1 MNKFKLQIIPM
12 LSKNQLGFLYMFL
25 SVCTFSIMDLIVK
38 WSGDYP
44 TGQVMFFRGFFGIIP
59 TFFLIPRERIKTFYK
74 TKRPKEH
81 FFRCIM
87 GLMALVAIF
96 IALRKLPLAIV
107 VSLSFSAPLFI
118 TILSIFL
125 LSEKVGIYRWLA
137 VLIGFVGVIIITE
150 PGIEEMNYLYL
161 LPIIFCVGMSF
172 VTITIR
178 KLSSTEPI
186 WLISIFFSI
195 MILIASLM
203 TIPFGWVMPNFHDFI
218 LLSLVGIMGGS
229 ANLFLTQSYKLS
241 EVSLVAPLKYLS
253 LIFAIIFGYLIWNE
267 VPTTKTLIGAS
278 LVVSA
283 SLIIFRREIYHKEKI
298 PSATRHE

>member
-1 MNKFKLQIIPM
+1 M

-253 LIFAIIFGYLIWNE
+253 LIFAIIFEYLIWNE

>member
-1 MNKFKLQIIPM
+1 M

-25 SVCTFSIMDLIVK
+25 SVCTFSVMDLLVK
-38 WSGDYP
+38 WSSDYP
-44 TGQVMFFRGFFGIIP
+44 TGEVLFFRGFFGLLP
-59 TFFLIPRERIKTFYK
+59 TYFLILKGKLKTFYK

-87 GLMALVAIF
+87 GLMALVAIV
-96 IALRKLPLAIV
+96 IALRELPLAVV
-107 VSLSFSAPLFI
+107 VSLSYAAPLFI
-118 TILSIFL
+118 TVLSIFL
-125 LSEKVGIYRWLA
+125 LSERVGVYRWLA
-137 VLIGFVGVIIITE
+137 VLIGFGGVIIISE
-150 PGIEEMNYLYL
+150 PGIGEMNYLYF
-161 LPIIFCVGMSF
+161 LPLIFCIGMAF

-195 MILIASLM
+195 MILLASLI
-203 TIPFGWVMPNFHDFI
+203 TLPFGWVMPNVQDFI
-218 LLSLVGIMGGS
+218 LLVLIGITGGS

-253 LIFAIIFGYLIWNE
+253 LIFAIVFGYLIWNE
-267 VPTTKTLIGAS
+267 IPTTKILVGAS
-278 LVVSA
+278 LIVFA

-298 PSATRHE
+298 PSATRYE